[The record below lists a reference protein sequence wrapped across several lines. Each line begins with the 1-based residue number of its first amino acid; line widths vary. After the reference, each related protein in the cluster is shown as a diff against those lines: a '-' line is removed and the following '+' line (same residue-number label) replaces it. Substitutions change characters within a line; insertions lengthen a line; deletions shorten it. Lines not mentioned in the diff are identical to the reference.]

1 MVCLLLVLTLGAVIV
16 NFSPIGRRAPKAR
29 RPIRSGLRRSEADR
43 HPALR
48 VAGFFRPCDGRPV
61 CERVAHGLVH
71 GADQSS
77 VVIHREHEVA
87 AGVQLR
93 VLGVLLGTD
102 RLLNDLALQGVDEFD
117 QFRLGHLAH
126 VAHLLSFRF
135 GDSERSEPIPPPGRR
150 RSPAEARRGAA
161 APAARPTEEAP
172 SAARKEAGGGRGS
185 ARSPSASFADRS
197 EGPQAGAKGSS
208 RRAPARR
215 LPRRL
220 PSRRGMGGGCQAGQR
235 IYPRVNF

>member
-61 CERVAHGLVH
+61 CERVAHGLGH

-135 GDSERSEPIPPPGRR
+135 GDSEALRTY
-150 RSPAEARRGAA
+150 
-161 APAARPTEEAP
+161 PAARATEEP
-172 SAARKEAGGGRGS
+172 RRGS
-185 ARSPSASFADRS
+185 ARRCRPCRQADGGGPERS
-197 EGPQAGAKGSS
+197 EE
-208 RRAPARR
+208 R
-215 LPRRL
+215 
-220 PSRRGMGGGCQAGQR
+220 SRRG
-235 IYPRVNF
+235 PRLCEVPECFFC